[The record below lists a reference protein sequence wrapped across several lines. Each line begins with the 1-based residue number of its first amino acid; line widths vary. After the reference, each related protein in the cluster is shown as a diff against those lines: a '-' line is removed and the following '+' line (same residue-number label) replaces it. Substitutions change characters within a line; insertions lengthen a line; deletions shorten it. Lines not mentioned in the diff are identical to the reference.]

1 MKFAQAI
8 SFLFSILLLSCGD
21 SNDHIPAPKDTGEN
35 NDPISTRLEVA
46 DAPSLPKKIIS
57 KDGWVGSVYDYKGDF
72 IEVFEDREI
81 ARTPPPGAGPEYK
94 VKRDE
99 NDTGLIPLNMG
110 RLRNRND
117 NSPYTGKVY
126 QHFLSGE
133 LEHFANYQDG
143 FRKGI
148 AYWWK
153 KDGNLTKAS
162 EGWGYDYKEISI
174 TEELENPIAQITQQ
188 MTNID
193 PSVAGT
199 AIFVGFQN
207 EWEDWSA
214 VNSDGITFS
223 LSSGVYLT
231 GEVKIFSEDGDL
243 QTIRRYKDGL
253 LDGEMA
259 TYHPNGKQ
267 AQSVQYKAGKRHGKE
282 IWWQDNGYK
291 SYSAN
296 HVAGKLHGKT
306 FNWDDKGYLVSQSE
320 FDMGNPVRPTEK
332 VSTPAPQVEQ

>member
-1 MKFAQAI
+1 MRFAQAFSI
-8 SFLFSILLLSCGD
+8 LFSIFLFSCGD
-21 SNDHIPAPKDTGEN
+21 SNVPNPVPKENGEN
-35 NDPISTRLEVA
+35 NDQIPMRLEVA
-46 DAPSLPKKIIS
+46 DAPSLPKKVIS
-57 KDGWVGSVYDYKGDF
+57 KDGWVGSAYDYRGDF
-72 IEVFEDREI
+72 EEVFEDHEI
-81 ARTPPPGAGPEYK
+81 LRTPPPGAGPEYK

-99 NDTGLIPLNMG
+99 NDTGLIPVNMG
-110 RLRNRND
+110 RLRNRKD
-117 NSPYTGKVY
+117 NSPYSGKIF

-133 LEHFANYQDG
+133 LEHFANYEDG
-143 FRKGI
+143 FRRGT
-148 AYWWK
+148 AYWWR
-153 KDGNLTKAS
+153 KDGNLTKVS

-207 EWEDWSA
+207 EWEDWSE

-243 QTIRRYKDGL
+243 QTIRRYKEGL

-259 TYHPNGKQ
+259 TYHPNGTQ
-267 AQSVQYKAGKRHGKE
+267 AQSVIYKEGKKHGQE

-296 HVAGKLHGKT
+296 HVGGKLHGKT
-306 FNWDDKGYLVSQSE
+306 FNWDDKGYLISQSE
-320 FDMGNPVRPTEK
+320 FDMGNPMRPTEE
-332 VSTPAPQVEQ
+332 VTAPPPQVEQ